1 MGFGALASQRSSFI
15 QDVAP
20 DKEQLVRLGPGHCP
34 FRTFTSARPRARLA
48 LVPCGAVVGE
58 NRTADWAIC
67 SLEWRTP
74 EEDKSREAAM
84 VGRLIQ
90 VAQSAY
96 QYPLIFKQLWHTPR
110 VQAPNQEIVY
120 RDLKRFTY
128 LQIRDRIG
136 RLASALSKAGVVPG
150 DTVGV
155 LDWDSNRFLE
165 AFFAIPMMGAVLQTV
180 NVRLSPE
187 QIAYTIDHAGAS
199 TLLVNDEFV
208 GLLEGLKAQLP
219 KVKRLIVMSDRPAPQ
234 TGSLSFIGEYES
246 LLAAASPD
254 YDFPDFDENTQAT
267 TFYTTGTTGLPKGV
281 YYSHRQLMLHT
292 ICGLAL
298 FGMAGTQGRFS
309 RDDVYM
315 PITPMF
321 HVHAWGFP
329 WSATLAGVKQVYPGR
344 YDPALL
350 VKLIKEEGV
359 TFTHGVPTILQM
371 LLDAAAKANVE
382 LEGLKMVIGGSAL
395 PKALAKRAL
404 AAGIDIFA
412 GYGMSETGPLAAVC
426 HVRSKD
432 LTGDPEGEVEFR
444 ARAGV
449 AAPLVDLR
457 IVDPDMNSVPHD
469 GKSAG
474 EIVLRAPW
482 LTQGYFN
489 NPEGSEQLWA
499 GGYLHT
505 SDIAVVDAN
514 GYVHI
519 TDRIKDVIKTGGE
532 WVSSLQ
538 IEDLISQCA
547 GVAEAAV
554 IGVKDDRW
562 GERPLAIVVKRAS
575 DASSVSEAVIKD
587 HLKAFA
593 DQGVI
598 SKYGIPEKILFVD
611 SIPKTSV
618 GKISKKELRE
628 KYGGI

>member
-1 MGFGALASQRSSFI
+1 
-15 QDVAP
+15 
-20 DKEQLVRLGPGHCP
+20 
-34 FRTFTSARPRARLA
+34 
-48 LVPCGAVVGE
+48 
-58 NRTADWAIC
+58 
-67 SLEWRTP
+67 
-74 EEDKSREAAM
+74 M

-90 VAQSAY
+90 SAKSAY
-96 QYPLIFKQLWHTPR
+96 QYPLIFKQLWHTPC
-110 VQAPNQEIVY
+110 VQARDQEIVY

-128 LQIRDRIG
+128 LQIRERIG
-136 RLASALSKAGVVPG
+136 RLASALSKAGMAGG

-208 GLLEGLKAQLP
+208 GLLEGIRSRLP
-219 KVKRLIVMSDRPAPQ
+219 KVKRLIVMSDRPVPQ
-234 TGSLSFIGEYES
+234 TGSLSFIGEYEN

-267 TFYTTGTTGLPKGV
+267 TFYTTGTTGQPKGV
-281 YYSHRQLMLHT
+281 YYSHRQLVLHS

-298 FGMAGTQGRFS
+298 FGMAGMHGRFS

-344 YDPALL
+344 YEPAML
-350 VKLIKEEGV
+350 VKLIKSEGV

-371 LLDAAAKANVE
+371 LLDAAAAAKAD
-382 LEGLKMVIGGSAL
+382 LQGLKMVIGGSAL

-404 AAGIDIFA
+404 EAGIDIFA
-412 GYGMSETGPLAAVC
+412 GYGMSETGPLAAVS
-426 HVRSKD
+426 HVRTKD
-432 LTGDPEGEVEFR
+432 LTGDPDGEVEFR
-444 ARAGV
+444 AKAGI
-449 AAPLVDLR
+449 AGPLVDLR

-505 SDIAVVDAN
+505 SDIATVDAK

-547 GVAEAAV
+547 GVAEVAV

-562 GERPLAIVVKRAS
+562 GERPLALVVKRNSDANGAS
-575 DASSVSEAVIKD
+575 DATIKS
-587 HLKAFA
+587 HLKTFA
-593 DQGVI
+593 DQGII
-598 SKYGIPEKILFVD
+598 SKYGIPEKILFID

-618 GKISKKELRE
+618 GKINKKELRE
-628 KYGGI
+628 QYGDM

>member
-1 MGFGALASQRSSFI
+1 VIRSLKI
-15 QDVAP
+15 ADAVEGRDV
-20 DKEQLVRLGPGHCP
+20 RG
-34 FRTFTSARPRARLA
+34 S
-48 LVPCGAVVGE
+48 
-58 NRTADWAIC
+58 
-67 SLEWRTP
+67 
-74 EEDKSREAAM
+74 AAM

-90 VAQSAY
+90 VARSAY
-96 QYPLIFKQLWHTPR
+96 QYPLILKQLLHTPLT
-110 VQAPNQEIVY
+110 QAQDQEIVY
-120 RDLKRFTY
+120 RDRTRLAYRQ
-128 LQIRDRIG
+128 LGERIG
-136 RLASALSKAGVVPG
+136 RLASAMQKLGVKPG

-187 QIAYTIDHAGAS
+187 QIAYTINHAEAS

-208 GLLEGLKAQLP
+208 GLLEGLKPQLP
-219 KVKRLIVMSDRPAPQ
+219 KVRTLVVLSDRPSPE
-234 TGSLSFIGEYES
+234 TGSLSFAGEYES
-246 LLAAASPD
+246 MLAAASPE
-254 YDFPDFDENTQAT
+254 YDFPDLDENTQAT

-281 YYSHRQLMLHT
+281 YYSHRQLVLHAL
-292 ICGLAL
+292 CELAFFGLASR
-298 FGMAGTQGRFS
+298 QGRFS

-329 WSATLAGVKQVYPGR
+329 WAATLAGVKQVYPGR
-344 YDPALL
+344 YEPAML
-350 VKLIKEEGV
+350 VKLIKQERV

-371 LLDAAAKANVE
+371 LLNAAAAANTD
-382 LEGLKMVIGGSAL
+382 LSGLKMVVGGSAL
-395 PKALAKRAL
+395 PKALAKQAL

-412 GYGMSETGPLAAVC
+412 GYGMSETGPIAAVA
-426 HVRSKD
+426 HVMSRD
-432 LTGDPEGEVEFR
+432 LGGDMDQEVEFR
-444 ARAGV
+444 TRAGM

-457 IVDPDMNSVPHD
+457 IVDPDMNDVPHD

-474 EIVLRAPW
+474 EIVLRSPW

-489 NPEGSEQLWA
+489 NPGGSEELWA

-505 SDIAVVDAN
+505 SDIAVVSAD

-519 TDRIKDVIKTGGE
+519 TDRLKDVIKTGGE

-538 IEDLISQCA
+538 IEDLITQCP

-562 GERPLAIVVKRAS
+562 GERPLAVVVKRP
-575 DASSVSEAVIKD
+575 AVGQEVTDQIVKS
-587 HLKAFA
+587 HLRTFA
-593 DQGVI
+593 DAGVI
-598 SKYGIPEKILFVD
+598 SKYGIPEKIIFVD

-618 GKISKKELRE
+618 GKINKKVLRE
-628 KYGGI
+628 QYDGM

>member
-1 MGFGALASQRSSFI
+1 
-15 QDVAP
+15 
-20 DKEQLVRLGPGHCP
+20 
-34 FRTFTSARPRARLA
+34 
-48 LVPCGAVVGE
+48 
-58 NRTADWAIC
+58 
-67 SLEWRTP
+67 
-74 EEDKSREAAM
+74 M

-90 VAQSAY
+90 ITKSAY

-110 VQAPNQEIVY
+110 VQAPDQEIVY
-120 RDLKRFTY
+120 RDLRRFTY
-128 LQIRDRIG
+128 LQIKERIG

-155 LDWDSNRFLE
+155 LDWDSHRFLE

-208 GLLEGLKAQLP
+208 GLLEGLKSQLP
-219 KVKRLIVMSDRPAPQ
+219 KVKRLIVMSDLPAPQ
-234 TGSLSFIGEYES
+234 TGSLSFLGEYES

-281 YYSHRQLMLHT
+281 YYSHRQLVLHSLS
-292 ICGLAL
+292 GLAL
-298 FGMAGTQGRFS
+298 FGMSGTQGRFS

-344 YDPALL
+344 YEPAMLI
-350 VKLIKEEGV
+350 KLIKSEGV

-371 LLDAAAKANVE
+371 LLNAAAAENVD
-382 LEGLKMVIGGSAL
+382 LKGLKMVIGGSAL
-395 PKALAKRAL
+395 PKALAKQAL

-412 GYGMSETGPLAAVC
+412 GYGMSETGPLAAVS

-432 LTGDPEGEVEFR
+432 LTGDPDGEVEFR
-444 ARAGV
+444 ARAGI
-449 AAPLVDLR
+449 AGPLVDLR
-457 IVDPDMNSVPHD
+457 IVDADMNNVPHD

-474 EIVLRAPW
+474 EIVIRAPW

-547 GVAEAAV
+547 GVAEVAV
-554 IGVKDDRW
+554 IGIKDDKW
-562 GERPLAIVVKRAS
+562 GERPLALVVKRAS
-575 DASSVSEAVIKD
+575 DANGVSDAVIKN
-587 HLKAFA
+587 HLKVFA
-593 DQGVI
+593 DKGII

-618 GKISKKELRE
+618 GKINKKELRE
-628 KYGGI
+628 RYGDM

>member
-1 MGFGALASQRSSFI
+1 
-15 QDVAP
+15 
-20 DKEQLVRLGPGHCP
+20 
-34 FRTFTSARPRARLA
+34 
-48 LVPCGAVVGE
+48 
-58 NRTADWAIC
+58 
-67 SLEWRTP
+67 
-74 EEDKSREAAM
+74 M

-90 VAQSAY
+90 TTKSAY
-96 QYPLIFKQLWHTPR
+96 QYPLIFKQLWHTPS
-110 VQAPNQEIVY
+110 VQVPDQEIVY

-128 LQIRDRIG
+128 LQIKERIG

-155 LDWDSNRFLE
+155 LDWDSHRFLE

-187 QIAYTIDHAGAS
+187 QVAYTIDHAGAS
-199 TLLVNDEFV
+199 TLLVNDDFV
-208 GLLEGLKAQLP
+208 GLLEGLKSQLP

-234 TGSLSFIGEYES
+234 TGSLSFVGEYED

-281 YYSHRQLMLHT
+281 YYSHRQLVLHT

-298 FGMAGTQGRFS
+298 FGMAGLQGRFS

-344 YDPALL
+344 YEPAML
-350 VKLIKEEGV
+350 VKLIKTEGV

-371 LLDAAAKANVE
+371 VLDAAAAENVD
-382 LEGLKMVIGGSAL
+382 LKGLKMVIGGSAL
-395 PKALAKRAL
+395 PKALAKRAM

-412 GYGMSETGPLAAVC
+412 GYGMSETGPLAAVS

-432 LTGDPEGEVEFR
+432 LTGDPDGEVEFR
-444 ARAGV
+444 AKAGI
-449 AAPLVDLR
+449 AGPLVDLR
-457 IVDPDMNSVPHD
+457 IVDSDMNSVPHD

-499 GGYLHT
+499 AMDAGAG
-505 SDIAVVDAN
+505 IARRRHGDLRQSFLRHPQHRTRARRSRRCRTQGLFDA
-514 GYVHI
+514 
-519 TDRIKDVIKTGGE
+519 R
-532 WVSSLQ
+532 SAQS
-538 IEDLISQCA
+538 
-547 GVAEAAV
+547 
-554 IGVKDDRW
+554 
-562 GERPLAIVVKRAS
+562 
-575 DASSVSEAVIKD
+575 
-587 HLKAFA
+587 
-593 DQGVI
+593 
-598 SKYGIPEKILFVD
+598 
-611 SIPKTSV
+611 
-618 GKISKKELRE
+618 
-628 KYGGI
+628 

>member
-1 MGFGALASQRSSFI
+1 
-15 QDVAP
+15 
-20 DKEQLVRLGPGHCP
+20 
-34 FRTFTSARPRARLA
+34 
-48 LVPCGAVVGE
+48 
-58 NRTADWAIC
+58 
-67 SLEWRTP
+67 
-74 EEDKSREAAM
+74 M

-90 VAQSAY
+90 SAKSAY

-110 VQAPNQEIVY
+110 VQAPDQEVVY
-120 RDLKRFTY
+120 RDLRRFTY
-128 LQIRDRIG
+128 LQIRERIG

-155 LDWDSNRFLE
+155 LDWDSHRFLE

-208 GLLEGLKAQLP
+208 GLLEGIRSRLP
-219 KVKRLIVMSDRPAPQ
+219 KVKRLIVMSDRSAPQ
-234 TGSLSFIGEYES
+234 TGSLSFVGEYEG

-267 TFYTTGTTGLPKGV
+267 TFYTTGTTGQPKGV
-281 YYSHRQLMLHT
+281 YYSHRQLVLHS

-298 FGMAGTQGRFS
+298 FGMAGQHGRFS

-344 YDPALL
+344 YEPAML
-350 VKLIKEEGV
+350 VRLIKSEGV

-371 LLDAAAKANVE
+371 LLDAAAAANAD

-412 GYGMSETGPLAAVC
+412 GYGMSETGPLAAVS

-432 LTGDPEGEVEFR
+432 LTGDPDGEVEFR
-444 ARAGV
+444 AKAGI
-449 AAPLVDLR
+449 AGPLVDLR

-505 SDIAVVDAN
+505 SDIAVVDPN

-547 GVAEAAV
+547 GVAEVAV

-562 GERPLAIVVKRAS
+562 GERPLALVVKRPS
-575 DASSVSEAVIKD
+575 DANGVSDAVIKN
-587 HLKAFA
+587 HLKTFA
-593 DQGVI
+593 DQGII
-598 SKYGIPEKILFVD
+598 SKYGIPEKILFID

-618 GKISKKELRE
+618 GKINKKELRE
-628 KYGGI
+628 RYGGM

>member
-1 MGFGALASQRSSFI
+1 
-15 QDVAP
+15 
-20 DKEQLVRLGPGHCP
+20 
-34 FRTFTSARPRARLA
+34 
-48 LVPCGAVVGE
+48 
-58 NRTADWAIC
+58 
-67 SLEWRTP
+67 
-74 EEDKSREAAM
+74 M

-90 VAQSAY
+90 TTKSAY

-110 VQAPNQEIVY
+110 VQASDQEIVY

-128 LQIRDRIG
+128 LQIKERIG
-136 RLASALSKAGVVPG
+136 RLASALSRADVMPG

-155 LDWDSNRFLE
+155 LDWDSHRFLE

-208 GLLEGLKAQLP
+208 GLVEGLKAQLP
-219 KVKRLIVMSDRPAPQ
+219 KVKRLIVISDGPAPQ

-281 YYSHRQLMLHT
+281 YYSHRQLVLHSLS
-292 ICGLAL
+292 GLAL

-344 YDPALL
+344 YEPAMLL
-350 VKLIKEEGV
+350 KLIKNEGV

-371 LLDAAAKANVE
+371 LLDATAKANVD
-382 LEGLKMVIGGSAL
+382 LKGLKMVIGGSAL

-412 GYGMSETGPLAAVC
+412 GYGMSETGPLAAVS

-432 LTGDPEGEVEFR
+432 LTGDQDGEVEFR
-444 ARAGV
+444 AGAGI
-449 AAPLVDLR
+449 AGPLVDLR
-457 IVDPDMNSVPHD
+457 IVDPDMNDVPHD
-469 GKSAG
+469 GQSAG
-474 EIVLRAPW
+474 EIVLRSPW
-482 LTQGYFN
+482 LTQGYFD
-489 NPEGSEQLWA
+489 NPESSEQLWA

-505 SDIAVVDAN
+505 SDVAVVTPD

-519 TDRIKDVIKTGGE
+519 TDRLKDVIKTGGE

-538 IEDLISQCA
+538 IEDLITQCA
-547 GVAEAAV
+547 GVGEAAV

-562 GERPLAIVVKRAS
+562 GERPLALVVK
-575 DASSVSEAVIKD
+575 DATGTHSPDDTIIKA
-587 HLKAFA
+587 HLKEFA
-593 DQGVI
+593 DNGTI
-598 SKYGIPEKILFVD
+598 SRYAIPEKILFID
-611 SIPKTSV
+611 KLPKTSV
-618 GKISKKELRE
+618 GKINKVELRN
-628 KYGGI
+628 KYGDM

>member
-1 MGFGALASQRSSFI
+1 
-15 QDVAP
+15 
-20 DKEQLVRLGPGHCP
+20 
-34 FRTFTSARPRARLA
+34 
-48 LVPCGAVVGE
+48 
-58 NRTADWAIC
+58 
-67 SLEWRTP
+67 
-74 EEDKSREAAM
+74 M

-90 VAQSAY
+90 TAKSAY
-96 QYPLIFKQLWHTPR
+96 QYPLIFKQLWHTPF
-110 VQAPNQEIVY
+110 VQAPDQEVVY
-120 RDLKRFTY
+120 RDLRRFTY
-128 LQIRDRIG
+128 RQIRERIG

-155 LDWDSNRFLE
+155 LDWDSHRFLE

-199 TLLVNDEFV
+199 TLFVNDEFV
-208 GLLEGLKAQLP
+208 GLLEGLKSQLP
-219 KVKRLIVMSDRPAPQ
+219 KVKRLIVMSDRAAPQ

-246 LLAAASPD
+246 LLAAATPD
-254 YDFPDFDENTQAT
+254 YEFPDFDENTQAT

-281 YYSHRQLMLHT
+281 YYSHRQLVLHS
-292 ICGLAL
+292 ISGLAL
-298 FGMAGTQGRFS
+298 FGMAGMQGRFS

-344 YDPALL
+344 YEPAML
-350 VKLIKEEGV
+350 VKLIKTEGV

-371 LLDAAAKANVE
+371 LLDAATAENVD
-382 LEGLKMVIGGSAL
+382 LKGLKMVIGGSAL
-395 PKALAKRAL
+395 PKVLAKRAL

-412 GYGMSETGPLAAVC
+412 GYGMSETGPLAAVS

-432 LTGDPEGEVEFR
+432 LTGDPDGEVEFR
-444 ARAGV
+444 ARAGM

-457 IVDPDMNSVPHD
+457 IVDPDMKNVPHD

-554 IGVKDDRW
+554 IGVKDDKW
-562 GERPLAIVVKRAS
+562 GERPLALVVKRAS
-575 DASSVSEAVIKD
+575 DANGVSDAVIKD
-587 HLKAFA
+587 HLRVFA
-593 DQGVI
+593 DQGTI
-598 SKYGIPEKILFVD
+598 SKYGIPQKILFVD

-618 GKISKKELRE
+618 GKINKKELRE
-628 KYGGI
+628 RYADA